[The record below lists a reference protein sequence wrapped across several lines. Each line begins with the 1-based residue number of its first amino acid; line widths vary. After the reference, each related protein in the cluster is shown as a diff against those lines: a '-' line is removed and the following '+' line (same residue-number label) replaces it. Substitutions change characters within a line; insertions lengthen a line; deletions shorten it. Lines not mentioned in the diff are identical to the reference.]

1 VLHAVD
7 EVILELGGPTAVK
20 SYLPVL
26 EDMKTY
32 SKMLI
37 LLSLVFSV
45 VTILFVTISTLL
57 VYSLLMI
64 SMETK
69 TFENGVMRLSGL
81 SKYKVSGMIML

>member
-1 VLHAVD
+1 M
-7 EVILELGGPTAVK
+7 
-20 SYLPVL
+20 PVL

-45 VTILFVTISTLL
+45 VTILFVAISTLL

-69 TFENGVMRLSGL
+69 TFENGVMRLTGL
-81 SKYKVSGMIML
+81 SKYKVSSMILL